1 MKNIDFCIR
10 IDNFPEK
17 NPKRNLKRKSRF
29 FAERSHIKENRVK
42 LTPKSIK
49 FLV

>member
-17 NPKRNLKRKSRF
+17 NQKMFFKRKSRF
-29 FAERSHIKENRVK
+29 FVERPYFKEN
-42 LTPKSIK
+42 
-49 FLV
+49 